1 MRPTDQML
9 ARLAAEADEK
19 AKFVDG
25 VIEDAEKAGRDLTQ
39 QELEL
44 VTRVP

>member
-25 VIEDAEKAGRDLTQ
+25 VIEDAEKAGRDLDQ
-39 QELEL
+39 PG
-44 VTRVP
+44 TRAGHPVP